1 MSDWDSYVRDDVQ
14 QGGGEG
20 WETVPEDVY
29 DAVCIEVGEP
39 YERDTQFGTKMKFVV
54 RWRISGGDLDGDVE
68 IPQFVTLSDKLISDG
83 FISEK
88 SWIWKIMQALGY
100 DMTQAIRFDP
110 RDWVGKRCRI
120 TIKNQVDKD
129 GVETSWVDSLMQARR
144 REPVAAGA
152 ARKPVAAGARRPQ
165 PRPDP
170 WEQEEDAPFE

>member
-68 IPQFVTLSDKLISDG
+68 IPQFVTLSDSDRVKVV
-83 FISEK
+83 SEIAGK
-88 SWIWKIMQALGY
+88 QGQSAPESQAFLLSALAG
-100 DMTQAIRFDP
+100 ILC
-110 RDWVGKRCRI
+110 K
-120 TIKNQVDKD
+120 
-129 GVETSWVDSLMQARR
+129 GV
-144 REPVAAGA
+144 P
-152 ARKPVAAGARRPQ
+152 
-165 PRPDP
+165 
-170 WEQEEDAPFE
+170 DAPLKQVLSRMKVR